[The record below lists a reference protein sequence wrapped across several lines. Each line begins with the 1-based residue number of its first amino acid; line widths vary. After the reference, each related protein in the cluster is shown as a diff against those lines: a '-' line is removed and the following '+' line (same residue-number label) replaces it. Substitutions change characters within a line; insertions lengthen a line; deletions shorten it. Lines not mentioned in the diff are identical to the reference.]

1 VGAGGYASRE
11 SHYIRR
17 RIMSDTLPSEI
28 DSATSIPD
36 IREQTLGDVAPA
48 ALSILRRVLKKT
60 GATVPVAAFQSS
72 I

>member
-1 VGAGGYASRE
+1 
-11 SHYIRR
+11 
-17 RIMSDTLPSEI
+17 MSDTLPSEI